1 MLRAPKSGAPFRLYI
16 AAQDR
21 VIGAVLVQEDG
32 DKEYI
37 IAYLSRRL
45 IDAETRYVFIEKL
58 CLSLYY
64 ACTKFR
70 PYLLSSTCV
79 VACQADVIKYMLQKP
94 ILSGRIGK
102 WAYAL
107 IEYDLAYESLRAMK
121 GQVIADFI
129 VDHRIKDEED
139 INYVSV
145 CPWKLYFDGSVC
157 SEGQGIGNVLVS
169 PNNIMYETSV
179 RLEYS

>member
-1 MLRAPKSGAPFRLYI
+1 M
-16 AAQDR
+16 
-21 VIGAVLVQEDG
+21 IGAVLAQEDG
-32 DKEYI
+32 GKEYT
-37 IAYLSRRL
+37 IAYVSHRL

-70 PYLLSSTCV
+70 PYLLSNSCV

-107 IEYDLAYESLRAMK
+107 IEYDLAYESLRAMR

-139 INYVSV
+139 INYVSI

-157 SEGQGIGNVLVS
+157 REGQGVGIWFLL
-169 PNNIMYETSV
+169 IMLYM
-179 RLEYS
+179 RHRFA

>member
-1 MLRAPKSGAPFRLYI
+1 MLFRS
-16 AAQDR
+16 AAQER
-21 VIGAVLVQEDG
+21 VIGAVLAQQDG
-32 DKEYI
+32 GKECI

-45 IDAETRYVFIEKL
+45 LDAETRYVFIEKL
-58 CLSLYY
+58 CLSLYH
-64 ACTKFR
+64 ACTRFR

-107 IEYDLAYESLRAMK
+107 IEYDLIYESLRAMR

-129 VDHRIKDEED
+129 VDHRIRDEED

-145 CPWKLYFDGSVC
+145 CP
-157 SEGQGIGNVLVS
+157 
-169 PNNIMYETSV
+169 
-179 RLEYS
+179 

>member
-1 MLRAPKSGAPFRLYI
+1 MPFRLYI
-16 AAQDR
+16 AAQDK
-21 VIGAVLVQEDG
+21 VIGVVLAQENG
-32 DKEYI
+32 GKEYI

-45 IDAETRYVFIEKL
+45 LDAESRYVFIEKL

-70 PYLLSSTCV
+70 PYLLYSTCV
-79 VACQADVIKYMLQKP
+79 VACQADVIKYMLQQP
-94 ILSGRIGK
+94 ILSGGIGK

-139 INYVSV
+139 IDRKSV
-145 CPWKLYFDGSVC
+145 V
-157 SEGQGIGNVLVS
+157 
-169 PNNIMYETSV
+169 
-179 RLEYS
+179 